1 MLFGFDIAHSSN
13 PKVLVMYLKHSSIRF
28 PLWKFL
34 TQPVFDAQYRISL
47 NPQYFWRVH
56 RIEVLERCLKMPCTS
71 QSYTD

>member
-1 MLFGFDIAHSSN
+1 
-13 PKVLVMYLKHSSIRF
+13 MYSKYCSIRF

-34 TQPVFDAQYRISL
+34 TQPVFDAHYRISL

-71 QSYTD
+71 QHYSD